1 MGVEA
6 EKLPQKE
13 TYLYHRLCLIQKK
26 NLMKRRQL
34 KNAKIVNYCWQFRCV
49 PMVILP
55 RNWLINFQILS
66 GFMVFCTRREQ
77 SLIKTWIR
85 LLNFTK
91 QLEKKITIKL
101 FTDSDLSTKKDFMEN
116 LLNILRCGNKLVK
129 MDIYRLSLIWD
140 IYTKMDLKMKILD
153 EQSWNQTSIKPS
165 ATIVKLHKRTS
176 QELLIILLPFIS
188 ATKNIEMKKNALSI

>member
-1 MGVEA
+1 
-6 EKLPQKE
+6 
-13 TYLYHRLCLIQKK
+13 
-26 NLMKRRQL
+26 
-34 KNAKIVNYCWQFRCV
+34 
-49 PMVILP
+49 
-55 RNWLINFQILS
+55 
-66 GFMVFCTRREQ
+66 MVFCTRREQ

>member
-1 MGVEA
+1 M
-6 EKLPQKE
+6 
-13 TYLYHRLCLIQKK
+13 
-26 NLMKRRQL
+26 
-34 KNAKIVNYCWQFRCV
+34 
-49 PMVILP
+49 
-55 RNWLINFQILS
+55 
-66 GFMVFCTRREQ
+66 
-77 SLIKTWIR
+77 IKTWIR

-91 QLEKKITIKL
+91 QLEKRITIKL
-101 FTDSDLSTKKDFMEN
+101 FTDSDLLTKKDFMEN

-165 ATIVKLHKRTS
+165 ATIVKLHKITS

-188 ATKNIEMKKNALSI
+188 VTKNIEMKKNALSI

>member
-1 MGVEA
+1 M
-6 EKLPQKE
+6 
-13 TYLYHRLCLIQKK
+13 
-26 NLMKRRQL
+26 
-34 KNAKIVNYCWQFRCV
+34 
-49 PMVILP
+49 
-55 RNWLINFQILS
+55 
-66 GFMVFCTRREQ
+66 
-77 SLIKTWIR
+77 IKTWIR